1 MSLLEVRGV
10 GKRFA
15 GLKALDDVSL
25 EVSEGE
31 ILGLM
36 GANGAGKTTLFAV
49 IAGNL
54 RPSNG
59 EVRLDGRRIDRL
71 PPEAIA
77 RRGIGRTFQIVRPF
91 GALSVR
97 ENVAIAIMYGVAR
110 EPIRREALRKADAIL
125 AEFGLGGRAEDP
137 ASALT
142 LAGRKRLEL
151 ARVVGT
157 GARLILLDEVM
168 AGLTA
173 AEVDDTIGLVRD
185 LRDRRGMTILIIEH
199 VMRALSRL
207 SDRLVVMHHGVVVA
221 SGDPETISSSEI
233 VMDAYFGRAG

>member
-1 MSLLEVRGV
+1 MSLLKVTGV

-15 GLKALDDVSL
+15 GLAALDDVNIT
-25 EVSEGE
+25 VSEGE

-36 GANGAGKTTLFAV
+36 GANGAGKTTLFGI

-54 RPSNG
+54 RPSTG
-59 EVRLDGRRIDRL
+59 EIHFDGQRIDGL
-71 PPEAIA
+71 AAEAIA

-91 GALSVR
+91 GGLSVR
-97 ENVAIAIMYGVAR
+97 ENVAIAIMYGA
-110 EPIRREALRKADAIL
+110 RREMRHHEAERQADLIL
-125 AEFGLGGRAEDP
+125 AEFGLDSRAGDP
-137 ASALT
+137 AATLT

-157 GARLILLDEVM
+157 GARLVLLDEVM

-173 AEVDDTIGLVRD
+173 AEVEDTIELVRD
-185 LRDRRGMTILIIEH
+185 LRDRRGMSILIIEH

-221 SGDPETISSSEI
+221 SGEPESISESRI
-233 VMDAYFGRAG
+233 VMEAYFGHTS